1 MLGDVEWVRGASA
14 DTSARRVRTHK
25 AREGA
30 ADGGDGRV
38 RFVSELST
46 VRGSYPWRLGTVPI
60 VPSYLAALRVSCP
73 EFGHGALRIA
83 PLSVSSLRRA
93 TR

>member
-30 ADGGDGRV
+30 ADGADGRV

-46 VRGSYPWRLGTVPI
+46 VRG
-60 VPSYLAALRVSCP
+60 
-73 EFGHGALRIA
+73 
-83 PLSVSSLRRA
+83 
-93 TR
+93 